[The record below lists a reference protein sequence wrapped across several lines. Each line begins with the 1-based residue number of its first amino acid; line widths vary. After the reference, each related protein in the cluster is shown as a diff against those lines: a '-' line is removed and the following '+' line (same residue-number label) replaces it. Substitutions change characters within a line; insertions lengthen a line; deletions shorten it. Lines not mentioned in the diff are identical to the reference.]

1 MYGLSFVASLFCASA
16 TLRFAS
22 AIRLPT
28 SSAKCAEAAEGPG
41 LRGCAGTGVFEA
53 ALADP
58 ERMAASFAAISA
70 RFCAISASF
79 YHTYKSKQ
87 RGPSGDA
94 KEENKDVHRRYY
106 HVHERESGG

>member
-28 SSAKCAEAAEGPG
+28 SSAKCAEAAVGPG

-79 YHTYKSKQ
+79 CHAKSKKG
-87 RGPSGDA
+87 GPSGSQR
-94 KEENKDVHRRYY
+94 DVHRRYY
-106 HVHERESGG
+106 HVHERESGGQKRL

>member
-28 SSAKCAEAAEGPG
+28 SSAKCAEAAVGPG

-79 YHTYKSKQ
+79 YHTKSKK
-87 RGPSGDA
+87 GKPSGM
-94 KEENKDVHRRYY
+94 HRKKPGRTSLILS
-106 HVHERESGG
+106 RP